1 MHFTSSSTGG
11 LSSSTSQSSTYTPS
25 NREAMD
31 PIAGESGACAP
42 RPLPQRLLASHPSRF
57 SAAELLSQLSGV
69 RRAAGGQINSSGPS
83 ASQLQQLQMQLQL
96 ERQQAQAARQQAES
110 GRHAARR
117 ANNPGNAGSA
127 APPPSTATANSAA
140 VGESNPSSVSHHS
153 QFLLAR

>member
-1 MHFTSSSTGG
+1 MCVLAPP
-11 LSSSTSQSSTYTPS
+11 LSEPVSCP
-25 NREAMD
+25 
-31 PIAGESGACAP
+31 
-42 RPLPQRLLASHPSRF
+42 
-57 SAAELLSQLSGV
+57 AELLSQLSGV

-117 ANNPGNAGSA
+117 GGNNPGNAGSA
-127 APPPSTATANSAA
+127 AAPPPSAAAATTANSAGA
-140 VGESNPSSVSHHS
+140 GESNPASLSHHS